1 MLLCDPVRLLIM
13 TNMTILKQLKNIP
26 HSQWYWLVYMF
37 GGIFLIAAALYY
49 QYFRDEQPCTMCIQ
63 VRLWITLFI
72 IVSFI
77 GLLSRNGKKINS
89 LAQLSIVLIAGALVE
104 RSYQLLG
111 TERGF
116 LFSNCGVD
124 LGFPTWFAI
133 EEWLPWIFRVET
145 SCGYTPEIFFGITM
159 AESLMVM
166 SVILLIVSFCIFLV
180 SFVSMLFKEKI
191 IEMNK

>member
-1 MLLCDPVRLLIM
+1 M

-49 QYFRDEQPCTMCIQ
+49 QYVRDEQPCTMCIQ

-77 GLLSRNGKKINS
+77 GFLSRNGKKINS
-89 LAQLSIVLIAGALVE
+89 LAQFSIVLIAGALVE

-124 LGFPTWFAI
+124 LGFPPWFAI

-180 SFVSMLFKEKI
+180 SFVSILSKKKI